1 MFSYRKC
8 IKLNLQFSH
17 EDSNTHIE
25 SLPFQDGLKKFLGTT
40 LLSTFGFSCPILP
53 LTLNPNQATELS
65 FNVTNF
71 EKAELSCSLL
81 IKVSLYTWSWDKTIG
96 LCSTVARL
104 KKTNYKLFLLIGVS
118 IYTCSWVQRT
128 VKLILNIFWSISE
141 NRFYFRLFLAM
152 FDSSCPILL
161 LISNQVNQP
170 SFRLTIFTKNNH
182 Q

>member
-17 EDSNTHIE
+17 EDSNIHIE

-40 LLSTFGFSCPILP
+40 LWSTFGFSCPILP
-53 LTLNPNQATELS
+53 LTSNPNQATELS

-118 IYTCSWVQRT
+118 TYTCSWVQGT
-128 VKLILNIFWSISE
+128 VKLILNISNFGAFRKTDSISD
-141 NRFYFRLFLAM
+141 FF
-152 FDSSCPILL
+152 
-161 LISNQVNQP
+161 SNVWFQVPHTSINFKLNH
-170 SFRLTIFTKNNH
+170 SAIF
-182 Q
+182 